1 MKEREDKRAEEIL
14 DVIMSF
20 AKLDFS
26 KKCKVHED
34 ESSLDGI
41 AGGVNMLGEELKAS
55 TISLHEKENLVREIH
70 HRVKNNMQII
80 SSMLR
85 LQSHVLKDE
94 KLNQVFEDCQS
105 RITAMALIHEMLYMG
120 SNFKFTNL
128 ESYLRKLCHHIN
140 ISYRPK
146 NSKIDYHIEVEKGI
160 FLDLDTIIPLGLIL
174 NECISNIY
182 KHAFSDGNGHYYVK
196 INKLNKSIQVRI
208 GDNGKGIDESKKK
221 DGLGNQLIE
230 VLVEQ
235 LDGSLNISNN
245 NGLHFDLLL
254 NQATRS

>member
-1 MKEREDKRAEEIL
+1 MKDRDDKRAEEIL
-14 DVIMSF
+14 GVIMSF

-26 KKCKVHED
+26 KKCKVQVD

-55 TISLHEKENLVREIH
+55 TISLNEKENLIREIH

-85 LQSHVLKDE
+85 LQSHVLQDE

-105 RITAMALIHEMLYMG
+105 RIKAMALIHEMLYMG

-128 ESYLRKLCHHIN
+128 ESYLEKLCQHIN

-146 NSKIDYHIEVEKGI
+146 DSKIDYDLEVQKGI

-174 NECISNIY
+174 NECVSNIY
-182 KHAFSDGNGHYYVK
+182 KHAFPDGVGHYYVK
-196 INKLNKSIQVRI
+196 IDKMNSMVRVKI
-208 GDNGKGIDESKKK
+208 GDNGKGIDERQSK

-235 LDGSLNISNN
+235 LEGKLNISNN
-245 NGLHFDLLL
+245 KGLHYDLVL
-254 NQATRS
+254 NQATLS

>member
-1 MKEREDKRAEEIL
+1 MKDRDDKRAEEIL
-14 DVIMSF
+14 GVIMSF

-55 TISLHEKENLVREIH
+55 TISLQEKENLVREIH

-128 ESYLRKLCHHIN
+128 ESYLKKLCHHIN

-146 NSKIDYHIEVEKGI
+146 NSKIDYDIEVEKGI

-174 NECISNIY
+174 NECVSNIY
-182 KHAFSDGNGHYYVK
+182 KHAFQDGIGHYYVK
-196 INKLNKSIQVRI
+196 INKSNNSVRVKI
-208 GDNGKGIDESKKK
+208 GDNGKGIDDSPKKN
-221 DGLGNQLIE
+221 GLGNQLIE

-235 LDGSLNISNN
+235 LDGSITLSSE
-245 NGLHFDLLL
+245 NGLHYDLVFD
-254 NQATRS
+254 QAKL

>member
-1 MKEREDKRAEEIL
+1 MKEKENKRAEEIL

-26 KKCKVHED
+26 KKCSVHED
-34 ESSLDGI
+34 ESTLDGI

-55 TISLHEKENLVREIH
+55 TISLQEKENLVREIH

-94 KLNQVFEDCQS
+94 KLSQVFEDCQS
-105 RITAMALIHEMLYMG
+105 RIKAMALIHEMLYMG

-128 ESYLRKLCHHIN
+128 ESYLSKLCHHIN

-146 NSKIDYHIEVEKGI
+146 NSKIDYDIEVEKGI

-182 KHAFSDGNGHYYVK
+182 KHAFTDRSGHYYVK
-196 INKLNKSIQVRI
+196 IKKLNNSIQVKI
-208 GDNGKGIDESKKK
+208 GDNGKGLAEGPKK

-230 VLVEQ
+230 VLVGQ
-235 LDGSLNISNN
+235 LDGSMKVSNN
-245 NGLHFDLLL
+245 KGLHYDLVL